1 MNAYE
6 ANEAAIFI
14 RDRNRACEGT
24 KAEIKAA
31 ALEFADAMAN
41 NPAIV
46 AERIG
51 WLLNGSYGRGS
62 YDAAC
67 RVAKNPRMNR
77 EAWLVQVI
85 GSLEWMAREVDTR
98 KAFNAM
104 TDAQKAILNSA
115 VRAEIEYFINEQLSE
130 VQS

>member
-1 MNAYE
+1 MSAYE
-6 ANEAAIFI
+6 ANEAAIFM
-14 RDRNRACEGT
+14 RDRNRASEGT
-24 KAEIKAA
+24 KEEIKAA
-31 ALEFADAMAN
+31 SVEFADAMAN
-41 NPAIV
+41 NPALV

-67 RVAKNPRMNR
+67 NVAKNARMNR

-85 GSLEWMAREVDTR
+85 GALEWMAREVDTR

-104 TDAQKAILNSA
+104 TDAQKLALNNA
-115 VRAEIEYFINEQLSE
+115 VRAEIDYFLNE